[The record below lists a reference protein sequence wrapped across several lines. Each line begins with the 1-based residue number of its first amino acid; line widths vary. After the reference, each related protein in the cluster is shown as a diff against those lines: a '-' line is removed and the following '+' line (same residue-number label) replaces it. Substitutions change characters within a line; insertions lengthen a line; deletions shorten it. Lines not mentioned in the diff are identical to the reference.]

1 MVREHHVP
9 LSHLVVQA
17 EVSLVEAVLADQHS
31 QSVFQVVIDSSEV
44 EGFLAPDHLVVFL
57 TG

>member
-1 MVREHHVP
+1 VF
-9 LSHLVVQA
+9 
-17 EVSLVEAVLADQHS
+17 ADQHS

-44 EGFLAPDHLVVFL
+44 QGFLAPDHLVVFL